1 MLSKY
6 PQTQSY
12 LEKSLGLGKQ
22 QKWAICYTSQIF
34 NLGLNSSQAAE
45 SVNAKLKSLKKNTLI
60 RDLFNTLE
68 AISIKENLELC
79 ETWRKNRILENQ
91 FFSHLLF
98 DLYGPI
104 LKHFQKF
111 LSAYAF
117 SHIVNQMHSAAFTY
131 KLEKQRVFMSISPR
145 NLKRNSSNAAK

>member
-12 LEKSLGLGKQ
+12 LEKSLGFGKQ
-22 QKWAICYTSQIF
+22 DKWAICYTSQIF

-91 FFSHLLF
+91 FFSQLLF

-117 SHIVNQMHSAAFTY
+117 SHIVNQMHSAAFKY
-131 KLEKQRVFMSISPR
+131 KV
-145 NLKRNSSNAAK
+145 